1 MDDLRRM
8 VIFYHVVDTQ
18 SFSGAARQL
27 GIARSAVSRH
37 ISLLEKSIG
46 VRLLNRTTRRL
57 SLTEQG
63 ETYFQS
69 CARIVAEAEMAAHRV
84 SELQDE
90 PVGTLKVT
98 APSSLGNPLV
108 TPLVSEFMQRYTT
121 LNVELLLDDQVVDM
135 VKEGID
141 VSIRVGWLDDSNFIA
156 RKLGDMPRLLC
167 ASPGYIEQQG
177 KPESPA
183 ELAKHE
189 CIIFTRLPT
198 PHHWTFNRNNREER
212 IQVKGRLRTNNADA
226 IRTALMDGMG
236 VGTLSSFLVGSDIQA
251 GRLVHLLPD
260 YDCGTAGIYAVY
272 QDRHY
277 QQAKVRLF
285 IDFLATQLKYRIQE
299 LES

>member
-1 MDDLRRM
+1 
-8 VIFYHVVDTQ
+8 
-18 SFSGAARQL
+18 
-27 GIARSAVSRH
+27 
-37 ISLLEKSIG
+37 
-46 VRLLNRTTRRL
+46 
-57 SLTEQG
+57 
-63 ETYFQS
+63 
-69 CARIVAEAEMAAHRV
+69 
-84 SELQDE
+84 
-90 PVGTLKVT
+90 
-98 APSSLGNPLV
+98 
-108 TPLVSEFMQRYTT
+108 
-121 LNVELLLDDQVVDM
+121 M

-141 VSIRVGWLDDSNFIA
+141 VSIRVGWLDDSNFVA

-167 ASPGYIEQQG
+167 ASPVYIEQQG
-177 KPESPA
+177 EPESPA

-198 PHHWTFNRNNREER
+198 PHHWTFSRNKREER

-226 IRTALMDGMG
+226 IRTALLDGMG
-236 VGTLSSFLVGSDIQA
+236 VGTLSSFLIGSDIQA

-285 IDFLATQLKYRIQE
+285 IDFLATQLKHRIQE

>member
-1 MDDLRRM
+1 MSMDDLRRM

-69 CARIVAEAEMAAHRV
+69 CARIVAEAEMAMHRV
-84 SELQDE
+84 RKLQDE

-141 VSIRVGWLDDSNFIA
+141 VSIRVGWLDDSNFVA

-167 ASPGYIEQQG
+167 ASPGYIKQQG

-183 ELAKHE
+183 ELAKH
-189 CIIFTRLPT
+189 
-198 PHHWTFNRNNREER
+198 
-212 IQVKGRLRTNNADA
+212 
-226 IRTALMDGMG
+226 
-236 VGTLSSFLVGSDIQA
+236 GSP
-251 GRLVHLLPD
+251 LLPFVSYPGGANRD
-260 YDCGTAGIYAVY
+260 YRNVIANPGKSIHSDLIQLQWTVGEELTAAVLNPIHF
-272 QDRHY
+272 RSLVL
-277 QQAKVRLF
+277 K
-285 IDFLATQLKYRIQE
+285 DFF
-299 LES
+299 S